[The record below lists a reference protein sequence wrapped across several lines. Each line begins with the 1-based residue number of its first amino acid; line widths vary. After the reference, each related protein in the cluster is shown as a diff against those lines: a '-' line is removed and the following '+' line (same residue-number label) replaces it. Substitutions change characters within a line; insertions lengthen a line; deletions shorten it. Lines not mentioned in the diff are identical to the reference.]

1 MEAEITALVASLD
14 PPLFAIFIDLCSCDF
29 QAAVIFK
36 TVLLF
41 DC

>member
-1 MEAEITALVASLD
+1 MEAEITVLVASLD
-14 PPLFAIFIDLCSCDF
+14 PLFAIFIDLCSRDF